1 MILCGIF
8 SSVIY
13 ASIMAKKRKSSNADI
28 IMLVLYMSIGVI
40 IGGVSLFVLVNIA
53 NNKNIIQ
60 ANILNI
66 NEIGFIPVLISV
78 FGGAIFYGGLIGG
91 LIVCFICIRK
101 NSAYSNYIDIIA
113 VSIPLFHFFGRIG
126 CFFGGC
132 CFGIE
137 SSFGF
142 TFQRSL
148 IAEANEINRFPVQ
161 LLEALFNIS
170 LFFLLNYFFQNNK
183 FKNRLVYMYLLIYPT
198 GRFFIEFL
206 RGDEH
211 RGIWGF
217 LSTSQIISIMLFLY
231 ALVRLHISHR
241 KTLDTRSVNLCQYT
255 TGVQNRKRNQKYGKG
270 NI

>member
-13 ASIMAKKRKSSNADI
+13 ASIMAQKRRTRNADI
-28 IMLVLYMSIGVI
+28 IMLALYMSIGVI
-40 IGGVSLFVLVNIA
+40 IGGVFLFALVNIA
-53 NNKNIIQ
+53 NNKNIIL
-60 ANILNI
+60 ANIVNI
-66 NEIGFIPVLISV
+66 NEIGFIPVFISV
-78 FGGAIFYGGLIGG
+78 FGGTIFYGGLIGG
-91 LIVCFICIRK
+91 LIMCFICVRK
-101 NSAYSNYIDIIA
+101 NCAYSNYIDIIA
-113 VSIPLFHFFGRIG
+113 VSIPLFHFWGRIG
-126 CFFGGC
+126 CFLGGC

-148 IAEANEINRFPVQ
+148 VEEANEMNRFPVQ

-170 LFFLLNYFFQNNK
+170 LFFLLNYYLQNNK

-211 RGIWGF
+211 RGIWIF
-217 LSTSQIISIMLFLY
+217 LSTSQIISIALFLY
-231 ALVRLHISHR
+231 ALVGLYISHR
-241 KTLDTRSVNLCQYT
+241 K
-255 TGVQNRKRNQKYGKG
+255 
-270 NI
+270 I